1 MAGLSTNANDT
12 YEVTTIR
19 EDLQDALISISPME
33 TPFMSAIGRKNV
45 SNTYYE
51 WAEVDLASPST
62 SNRVLEGENAP
73 ANDAP
78 TNAVRLGN
86 YTQISDKVVE
96 VTDTADAVNGVGD
109 AQTLSKQV
117 AYKLKELKRDMES
130 MLVSNVAAN
139 AGDGTT
145 ARVTAGLPAF
155 LRTNVDRST
164 GTVDGANPTLSG
176 TTAGYP
182 DAAATD
188 GSCRALTETLL
199 KTVIASCWDNG
210 AEPSI
215 VLCGSA
221 VKQRISS
228 AFTGSST
235 RYQDMADRKTLSAA
249 VDVYVSDFGELTI
262 VPSRWLESR
271 ETASEGAVAGRDV
284 FVLDPNYARVT
295 YLQTTRQR
303 PLARTG
309 HAERR
314 LISVEYGLQVD
325 TEKAHGI
332 VADIDGSLTS

>member
-1 MAGLSTNANDT
+1 MGVTANTNET
-12 YEVTTIR
+12 YDVSTIR
-19 EDLQDALISISPME
+19 EDLQDALISISPTE
-33 TPFMSAIGRKNV
+33 TPFMSAVGRRTAE
-45 SNTYYE
+45 NTYFE
-51 WAEVDLASPST
+51 WAEVDLASPSYA
-62 SNRVLEGENAP
+62 NRVIEGEAAP
-73 ANDAP
+73 GNDAP
-78 TNAVRLGN
+78 TNANRLGN

-96 VTDTADAVNGVGD
+96 VSDTAEAVNGAGD
-109 AQTLSKQV
+109 AQTIAKQI

-130 MLVSNVAAN
+130 MLLSNVAAS
-139 AGDGTT
+139 AGASGT
-145 ARVTAGLPAF
+145 ARQTAGLPAW

-176 TTAGYP
+176 GTSGYP
-182 DAAATD
+182 NAAATD
-188 GSCRALTETLL
+188 GSCRALTEALL
-199 KTVIASCWDNG
+199 KSVIAACWDNG

-284 FVLDPNYARVT
+284 FVLDPNYARVA
-295 YLQTTRQR
+295 YLQTTKQK

-309 HAERR
+309 HSERR

-325 TEKAHGI
+325 SEKAHGI
-332 VADIDGSLTS
+332 IADIDGSLTS